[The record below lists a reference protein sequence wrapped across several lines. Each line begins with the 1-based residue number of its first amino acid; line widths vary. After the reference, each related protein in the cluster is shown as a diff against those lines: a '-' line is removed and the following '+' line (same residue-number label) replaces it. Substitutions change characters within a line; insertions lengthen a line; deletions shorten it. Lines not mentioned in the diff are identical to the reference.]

1 MSHRR
6 LEQAGGFLPW
16 RQAVDADAS
25 EREGEE
31 EEQASP
37 VCDDES
43 DAEPGGLGELI
54 G

>member
-1 MSHRR
+1 MSMVALSRPVA
-6 LEQAGGFLPW
+6 LLPLAE
-16 RQAVDADAS
+16 AVDADAS

-31 EEQASP
+31 EEQAAP